1 MAARNVKSPMV
12 LAAMLAAA
20 AGLPRLAPSGSSF
33 AFPAASAPASEQRLT
48 PPPPARELDGWSGP
62 LRLYGE
68 FFGREP
74 SGDLTA
80 ADTQDAVARYLPADR
95 GGYELD
101 FVVALV
107 PDPIDSEMPAAFD
120 QALDGIQR
128 GFANRFFLL
137 DRRWLPWRSSTATA
151 PPPPAQSGLHRVSPG
166 LLLFRRDGLVRDDA
180 LEHEPRCLT
189 AAADLHGEPEHCLVG
204 VFLVGETPKR
214 GIHQA
219 AFLQALR
226 LIRALSGG
234 GAQPGAAATGA
245 EPAPAGRVPT
255 VKVIGP
261 SYSGSADSL
270 RRAVRLARLALGG
283 PLDFEIVTGSATAID
298 TDPAAAP
305 AGRESFEQQLE
316 CESQGSVSF
325 WRAVIPDR
333 LLQPAALQKLHEK
346 MGWDLTR
353 VALVVEGDTEY
364 GQRLGRVRF
373 ERRHPGHLTGVVRD
387 AHGGPLPGVKV
398 TVIDQGTGWSQSYQ
412 TGKHGSYAATEL
424 PPERYTVAVDLH
436 GSRQAIHPDVVV
448 EADATVTVD
457 LRLGA
462 AVAQAPRPRA
472 THSGGGG
479 EDACVTLSVSPVS
492 VANPQAS
499 PSSLDVTSKALDRAL
514 ILHFPTHVAA
524 IRGASAGAATKQQAA
539 PQPAFSLAP
548 RQTEL
553 DLDLADEGAAADS
566 IPELSKLTAPEN
578 EQAIANLL
586 GEISREGIGYVGILA
601 TDVRDKLYL
610 AARIRGFAPDV
621 TLFTFDGDL
630 LYTHRQVEK
639 YMNGVAVLSTFQLF
653 TEGGAALHGVDLD
666 LFHRR
671 QFTSELAEGVFHAVR
686 ALLSPSDKKNAQ
698 GGPKPLLGWIS
709 VTSNGSLWPLLSIE
723 LKRGDVQLQGYHV
736 LAVEDPDT
744 DAGAQQDGPP
754 PQGAA
759 GRAAVTRAGDAAA
772 GATAHEQSMAQDEP
786 LSQRADLELLIAGV
800 VLCWLARSLRRA
812 APPTPRAPGLLASGL
827 LLLALAGGLLLALEG
842 IEYLRP
848 FGWLPVGWVD
858 PYPLAHMHAAQ
869 WLYFLGL
876 GAVYLVLA
884 YHFAASWRRADPP
897 PESRPAAWWLGWLGW
912 LGVAAAA
919 LAAIWF
925 ALLVWFIPG
934 EVEYFELRARVFSSG
949 LSPVVSLAWLVGALY
964 LWVLLELKRRCV
976 TAWHEVEW
984 PLLDGWDPALA
995 RCGKLAGEV
1004 RQLISRLPWGRWVA
1018 AAAAA
1023 AALLSAWL
1031 ILRRQVQ
1038 PAAESPAYAG
1048 AFLALLLIAVACSG
1062 ISFWRFLQ
1070 VWRKLRSIL
1079 LRVEE
1084 TPLKTHF
1091 KGLAEE
1097 VAWKPMRSFG
1107 WQLPRFNTL
1116 EISTRKLQAL
1126 LRRDRADRP
1135 DHLVLPPA
1143 LDDAFLDRLQRRVSG
1158 AFAADVEGSPEH
1170 QIERRH
1176 RLQRLLTRASRQLGS
1191 VRGDPDIEDFLALR
1205 VVAYLRYVFAQL
1217 RGYLMGGLFPG
1228 LLLLIAIS
1236 CYAFEPKSFCS
1247 LGLLAGLLAAL
1258 AATVGVFASMNR
1270 DAVLSRIS
1278 GSETG
1283 EVSLDRAFFGNLLTY
1298 IVLPLLGLLATQ
1310 VPAAGSLLDNWLRPL
1325 LRIFGL
1331 G

>member
-1 MAARNVKSPMV
+1 MNGRDGKTPLL

-20 AGLPRLAPSGSSF
+20 VGLPRLAPSGSSSGSGT
-33 AFPAASAPASEQRLT
+33 PAASPPASERQQAPGPGAAGKPAAT
-48 PPPPARELDGWSGP
+48 AGAAASAAPQAAREIDGWSGP

-74 SGDLTA
+74 AAGDLA
-80 ADTQDAVARYLPADR
+80 AAGTQDAVARYLPADR

-137 DRRWLPWRSSTATA
+137 DRRWLPWQSSPAAT
-151 PPPPAQSGLHRVSPG
+151 PPPPSQNVLHRVSPG
-166 LLLFRRDGLVRDDA
+166 LLLFRRDGLVRDDP
-180 LEHEPRCLT
+180 LEAEPRCLT
-189 AAADLHGEPEHCLVG
+189 ATADLHGEPEHCLVG

-234 GAQPGAAATGA
+234 SAQPAAAATGA
-245 EPAPAGRVPT
+245 EPAPAGSVPT

-261 SYSGSADSL
+261 SFSGSADSL
-270 RRAVRLARLALGG
+270 RRAVRLARLALG
-283 PLDFEIVTGSATAID
+283 PMNFEIVTGSATAID

-316 CESQGSVSF
+316 CESGGSVSF

-333 LLQPAALQKLHEK
+333 LLQPAALESLHEK
-346 MGWDLTR
+346 MGWDLSR

-364 GQRLGRVRF
+364 GQRLARVRF
-373 ERRHPGHLTGVVRD
+373 ERRHPRLTGVVRD
-387 AHGGPLPGVKV
+387 AHGGPIRGAKV
-398 TVIDQGTGWSQSYQ
+398 TVVAQGTGWRQTYQ
-412 TGKHGSYAATEL
+412 TGGDGSYAATDL
-424 PPERYTVAVDLH
+424 PPQRYTVTADFP
-436 GSRQAIHPDVVV
+436 GSQQAIRPDVVV

-457 LRLGA
+457 LKLGGA
-462 AVAQAPRPRA
+462 AMPALRPRA
-472 THSGGGG
+472 PYSSGSG
-479 EDACVTLSVSPVS
+479 EDACMTLSVSPVL
-492 VANPQAS
+492 AADPHAA
-499 PSSLDVTSKALDRAL
+499 PSSLELTSKALDRAL

-524 IRGASAGAATKQQAA
+524 IRGASAGGAAKQQAA
-539 PQPAFSLAP
+539 PPAAFSLAP

-553 DLDLADEGAAADS
+553 DLDLADEGGAADS

-586 GEISREGIGYVGILA
+586 GEISREGVGYVGIMA

-610 AARIRGFAPDV
+610 AARIHGFAPDV

-630 LYTHRQVEK
+630 LYAHRQVER
-639 YMNGVAVLSTFQLF
+639 YMNGMAVLSTFQLF

-671 QFTSELAEGVFHAVR
+671 QFTSELAEGVFHAAR
-686 ALLSPSDKKNAQ
+686 ALLSPSDKKKAQ
-698 GGPKPLLGWIS
+698 ERAKPLLGWSS
-709 VTSNGSLWPLLSIE
+709 VTSNGSLWPILSIE
-723 LKRGDVQLQGYHV
+723 LNRRDVQRQGYHV
-736 LAVEDPDT
+736 LAVEDPDV
-744 DAGAQQDGPP
+744 DAGG
-754 PQGAA
+754 
-759 GRAAVTRAGDAAA
+759 
-772 GATAHEQSMAQDEP
+772 SSQDEP
-786 LSQRADLELLIAGV
+786 LSPRADLELLIAGLL
-800 VLCWLARSLRRA
+800 LCWLARLLRRA
-812 APPTPRAPGLLASGL
+812 APPRPEAPALLSSGL
-827 LLLALAGGLLLALEG
+827 LLLALAGGFLLALDG

-848 FGWLPVGWVD
+848 FGWLPKSWVEF
-858 PYPLAHMHAAQ
+858 YPLARMHGAQ
-869 WLYFLGL
+869 WLYLLGL
-876 GAVYLVLA
+876 GAAYLFLVFR
-884 YHFAASWRRADPP
+884 FAASWRQPDPP
-897 PESRPAAWWLGWLGW
+897 SERRTERRAAAWWLAWLG
-912 LGVAAAA
+912 LAAAA
-919 LAAIWF
+919 LAGIWF

-934 EVEYFELRARVFSSG
+934 EIEYFELRARVFSSG
-949 LSPVVSLAWLVGALY
+949 LSPVVSVGWLLGALY

-984 PLLDGWDPALA
+984 PLPDVLDPALA

-1004 RQLISRLPWGRWVA
+1004 RQLISGLPWRRQLA
-1018 AAAAA
+1018 AAAV
-1023 AALLSAWL
+1023 AALAAAWL

-1048 AFLALLLIAVACSG
+1048 VFLDLLLIAAVCSA
-1062 ISFWRFLQ
+1062 ISFWRFVQ
-1070 VWRKLRSIL
+1070 VWRKLRMIL

-1084 TPLKTHF
+1084 TPLKSHF

-1116 EISTRKLQAL
+1116 EISIRKLQAL
-1126 LRRDRADRP
+1126 LRADRAGRP
-1135 DHLVLPPA
+1135 DHLALPPA
-1143 LDDAFLDRLQRRVSG
+1143 LDGAFLDELQRRISG
-1158 AFAADVEGSPEH
+1158 AFAADSEGSPAR
-1170 QIERRH
+1170 QIERR
-1176 RLQRLLTRASRQLGS
+1176 RKLQRLLLRASRQLGT
-1191 VRGDPDIEDFLALR
+1191 VRGDPEIEDFLALR
-1205 VVAYLRYVFAQL
+1205 VVAYLRYAFAQL

-1236 CYAFEPKSFCS
+1236 SYAFEPKSFCT
-1247 LGLLAGLLAAL
+1247 LGLLAGLLAAM
-1258 AATVGVFASMNR
+1258 AATVGVFVSMDR

-1278 GSETG
+1278 GSAPG
-1283 EVSLDRAFFGNLLTY
+1283 EVSLDRTFFSNLLTY
-1298 IVLPLLGLLATQ
+1298 IVIPLLGLLATQ
-1310 VPAAGSLLDNWLRPL
+1310 VPAAGLLLDDWLRPL